1 MTDPSLTPAPHPPR
15 HDPTGRQFAL
25 RSPDGSVTAHLTQV
39 GATIRGLTVDGVDV
53 IAPYPLGMP
62 APAASGTVLVPWPN
76 RVRDGRWTHDGT
88 TYQLWITDPAV
99 GSASHGLLRFMPY
112 TVSDERPDA
121 LTLAATVFPQSGYPF
136 QLDTTVTYA
145 LTARGIEV
153 THAITNVGAAV
164 APVAL
169 GTHPYFT
176 LGDVPTADLTLTSPG
191 ARMLVLDDGLIPV
204 GEVPVDAASDLRG
217 GPRLGDVSLNT
228 TYTELS
234 RDDDGVLRH
243 YLRAPDGRAVQIWQG
258 EGLDYVQVYTTD
270 RYPGRE
276 LAVAIEPMSAV
287 PDALNSG
294 RGLRWLDPGQTWTAR
309 WGIEYLG

>member
-1 MTDPSLTPAPHPPR
+1 MSDASPAHPAATP
-15 HDPTGRQFAL
+15 HDPTGIQYL
-25 RSPDGSVTAHLTQV
+25 LHSSDGRVHAHLTQV
-39 GATIRGLTVDGVDV
+39 GATLRGLSVDGVDI

-76 RVRDGRWTHDGT
+76 RVRAGRWSHGGT
-88 TYQLWITDPAV
+88 DYRLWITDPAV

-112 TVSDERPDA
+112 TLVTRSADDV
-121 LTLAATVFPQSGYPF
+121 TLAATVFPQSGYPF

-145 LTARGIEV
+145 LTANGLTV
-153 THAITNVGAAV
+153 THEIVNVGANT

-176 LGDVPTADLTLTSPG
+176 IGDVPTAELTLTSPG
-191 ARMLVLDDGLIPV
+191 AGMLVLDDALIPI
-204 GEVPVDAASDLRG
+204 GEVPVDAASDLRHG
-217 GPRLGDVSLNT
+217 ARLGDVSLNT
-228 TYTELS
+228 TYTDLA
-234 RDDDGVLRH
+234 RDPDGILRH
-243 YLRAPDGRAVQIWQG
+243 HLRAPDGRTVTIWQG
-258 EGLDYVQVYTTD
+258 ADLDYVQVYTTD

-294 RGLRWLDPGQTWTAR
+294 RGLRWLAPGESWVTQ
-309 WGIEYLG
+309 WGIEYTA